1 MHGTVVLLDPHW
13 FVQWSVWRRPR
24 PQKHVWCSKQA
35 TWCSAEETG
44 RTVQRCLC
52 ACIARIYLACPTTS
66 VECERSF
73 SVLLCQLTHN
83 RLQSRLNHKLILVAH
98 SARPVDLDGVIAL
111 TTSARMTLDCRLVGS
126 NAMPLWQCVDGSVTV
141 WMCDTVNVMNLMVVT
156 YVIYFCECDAW

>member
-13 FVQWSVWRRPR
+13 FVQWSIWRR

-111 TTSARMTLDCRLVGS
+111 TTSARMTFNCRVVGS